1 MRLYNHLVCLN
12 TIQEPGTCTLS
23 RLISQTYLHWVGDN
37 VLLYDG
43 NRGLTVET
51 GSCTRPS
58 GFRSEFERLLLVL
71 RT

>member
-1 MRLYNHLVCLN
+1 MSFIQD
-12 TIQEPGTCTLS
+12 IQEPGTCTLS

-58 GFRSEFERLLLVL
+58 SFVSEFERLPLVL
-71 RT
+71 GT